1 MKKKPVMNSVYENL
15 DRNSNE
21 NRKWKEI
28 SGQLQCSI
36 FLLILATFT
45 AIIRQMRYSPP
56 QAVFCEYIRL
66 HVHVLISAYV

>member
-1 MKKKPVMNSVYENL
+1 MYENL
-15 DRNSNE
+15 DRKRNE

-56 QAVFCEYIRL
+56 QAVFCEYMGL

>member
-1 MKKKPVMNSVYENL
+1 MNSVYENL

-36 FLLILATFT
+36 FLATFT

-56 QAVFCEYIRL
+56 QAVFCEYMGL

>member
-1 MKKKPVMNSVYENL
+1 MNSVYENL

-28 SGQLQCSI
+28 SGQLQCSGRRT
-36 FLLILATFT
+36 FFPILATFT

-56 QAVFCEYIRL
+56 QA
-66 HVHVLISAYV
+66 

>member
-1 MKKKPVMNSVYENL
+1 MNSVYENL

-36 FLLILATFT
+36 FLLILT

-56 QAVFCEYIRL
+56 QAVFCEYMGL

>member
-1 MKKKPVMNSVYENL
+1 MKKKTVMNSVYENL

-36 FLLILATFT
+36 FLLILT

-56 QAVFCEYIRL
+56 QAVFCEYMGL

>member
-1 MKKKPVMNSVYENL
+1 MNSVYENL

-36 FLLILATFT
+36 FLLIATFT

-56 QAVFCEYIRL
+56 QVVFCEYMGL

>member
-1 MKKKPVMNSVYENL
+1 MKKKTVMNSVYENL

-36 FLLILATFT
+36 FLLILATF
-45 AIIRQMRYSPP
+45 RQMRYSPP
-56 QAVFCEYIRL
+56 QAVFCEYMGL

>member
-1 MKKKPVMNSVYENL
+1 MNSVYENL

-36 FLLILATFT
+36 LATFT

-56 QAVFCEYIRL
+56 QAVFCEYMGL

>member
-1 MKKKPVMNSVYENL
+1 MNSVYENL

-56 QAVFCEYIRL
+56 QA
-66 HVHVLISAYV
+66 

>member
-1 MKKKPVMNSVYENL
+1 MNSVYENL

-36 FLLILATFT
+36 FLLTFT

-56 QAVFCEYIRL
+56 QAVFCEYMGL